1 MNCGNAVNDDAGFG
15 IRGEWER
22 CSTPAADS
30 CLCRFLTRKMLW
42 SGRADTQSSRGTWM
56 AITYKEPICYDVC
69 TRMLL
74 LWLAV

>member
-1 MNCGNAVNDDAGFG
+1 MNDDAGFG
-15 IRGEWER
+15 IEVSGNDATLLPPIPACVAFSLGKCYGRGALILKVHAVR
-22 CSTPAADS
+22 YII
-30 CLCRFLTRKMLW
+30 
-42 SGRADTQSSRGTWM
+42 GTWM